1 MKNNTATLI
10 ITLVISIL
18 LFILTFLKF
27 DSVLKVLIPSNITIS
42 VSEVGGIFKQM
53 FFFSLIVGI
62 APILLY
68 LTWRIAPIKSFFR
81 RSISALI
88 LILSIVLAL
97 VIRKEQLKLVNE
109 PFSNLKTETSEMI
122 FSNSLDQN
130 SLYFE
135 YYLLSAILVSCFLC
149 GIFLKEKSKEESF

>member
-1 MKNNTATLI
+1 MKNNSATLI

-27 DSVLKVLIPSNITIS
+27 DSVLKVLIPNNLTITIS
-42 VSEVGGIFKQM
+42 QVGVLFKQK
-53 FFFSLIVGI
+53 FIISLVVGI

-81 RSISALI
+81 RSISASI
-88 LILSIVLAL
+88 VILSMILAL
-97 VIRKEQLKLVNE
+97 VLRKEQLKLVNE
-109 PFSNLKTETSEMI
+109 PFSNLKTDTGEII
-122 FSNSLDQN
+122 FSNTLTHDSLH
-130 SLYFE
+130 FE